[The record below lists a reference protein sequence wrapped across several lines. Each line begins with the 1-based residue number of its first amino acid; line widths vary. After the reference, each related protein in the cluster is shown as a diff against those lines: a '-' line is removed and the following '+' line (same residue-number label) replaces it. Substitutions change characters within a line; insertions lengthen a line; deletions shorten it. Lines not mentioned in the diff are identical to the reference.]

1 MTHEKDAQ
9 SRRACRFQNEL
20 YADYYLGAILYLAND
35 ADLHVVHK
43 QSGASWVARVGEVL
57 RNLQSK
63 CGFHRFFKSC
73 ARSNETSSEDS
84 PPVSLPWNLGLDEL
98 RKQYERLLPAEI
110 ATLERNSAWYSF
122 LHDVQFGS
130 AGHLFQ

>member
-57 RNLQSK
+57 RNLQVPTMLIW
-63 CGFHRFFKSC
+63 GTEDAITPLWRDIPEG
-73 ARSNETSSEDS
+73 ARLAAI
-84 PPVSLPWNLGLDEL
+84 P
-98 RKQYERLLPAEI
+98 Y
-110 ATLERNSAWYSF
+110 
-122 LHDVQFGS
+122 
-130 AGHLFQ
+130 AGHLCYAEQPELFNTIVREFLREDHRR